1 MEENE
6 LIEGCINGDIHAQK
20 ALYRQYGRALMG
32 ICMRYTKCRED
43 AEEIFHDSMMKVYT
57 SISGFKHQSKL
68 YAWMS
73 RIVVNTCLDFLKKQK
88 RLIYTQTLTVHPVD
102 IEDEIDAESCEL
114 IDPQLA
120 FKILQGLNINQ
131 QTIINLYVIDGL
143 RHAEIAEKLQ
153 ISELAARAQYS
164 RARRALRNEVN
175 KYIKKNEII

>member
-1 MEENE
+1 
-6 LIEGCINGDIHAQK
+6 
-20 ALYRQYGRALMG
+20 
-32 ICMRYTKCRED
+32 
-43 AEEIFHDSMMKVYT
+43 
-57 SISGFKHQSKL
+57 
-68 YAWMS
+68 MS